1 MAIMTLTGK
10 NAIRNITGYLWKVH
24 DRLVDYN
31 EMEKG
36 GLTME
41 QKTVEINEES
51 LERIAGGSATESY
64 FKIDVDYVAH
74 PKNGGSDVHICM
86 TYAVSPDE
94 TVGHVE
100 QRTIEHSICNGGEA
114 QTYYHGAPVGKD
126 VTMAQLGIKEYE
138 VLNMELTLWGWGW

>member
-1 MAIMTLTGK
+1 MAIMTLAGK
-10 NAIRNITGYLWKVH
+10 SAIRNITGYLWKVH
-24 DRLVDYN
+24 GRLVDYN

-41 QKTVEINEES
+41 QKTV
-51 LERIAGGSATESY
+51 ESY